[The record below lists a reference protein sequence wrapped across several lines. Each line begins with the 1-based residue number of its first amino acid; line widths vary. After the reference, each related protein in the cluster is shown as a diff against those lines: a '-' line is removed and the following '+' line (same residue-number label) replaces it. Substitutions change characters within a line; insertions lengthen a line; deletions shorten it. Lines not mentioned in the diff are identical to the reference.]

1 MPTIR
6 DVVQTL
12 SNRDGVDTVV
22 LLSRDGLTIDAQASN
37 GIDPDG
43 LAALV
48 PGVISACNRLG
59 SAADR
64 GALGTCVV
72 EFERGMLLVAEITSD
87 ALLAMVFRPD
97 TNIGS
102 LLFELQRHRSA
113 IAGLL

>member
-12 SNRDGVDTVV
+12 SNREGVDAVV

-37 GIDPDG
+37 GVDPDG

-48 PGVISACNRLG
+48 PGVVAACSRLG
-59 SAADR
+59 SAAER
-64 GALGTCVV
+64 GGFGTSVL
-72 EFERGMLLVAEITSD
+72 EFEQGIVLVAELTADS
-87 ALLAMVFRPD
+87 LLAIVFQPK

>member
-12 SNRDGVDTVV
+12 SSRDGVEAVI
-22 LLSRDGLTIDAQASN
+22 LLSRDVLTIDAQSADDV
-37 GIDPDG
+37 DPDG

-48 PGVISACNRLG
+48 PGVVAACGRLG
-59 SAADR
+59 SAAER
-64 GALGTCVV
+64 GGFGTAVL
-72 EFERGMLLVAEITSD
+72 EFERGMALVAELTSD
-87 ALLAMVFRPD
+87 AVLAMVVRPE

-102 LLFELQRHRSA
+102 LLFELHRHRSA